1 MSSND
6 TTKGAA
12 FEQEIEQLLSLKGY
26 SLSRN
31 ELLNGTQIDL
41 VARRNDLLDNLCF
54 VVECSDRQTPVGVD
68 LLKQKAAV
76 LLSLVDSR
84 YLFRLIFITRNGFTA
99 EAKAYARAQANIL
112 LLTAEELE
120 SQLIDFAPYVNWYLY
135 NYEHSS
141 GMFKEGNLYGYYV
154 ELTARDERYN
164 IVPSLTEETERWL
177 KQNSNNLLFVLGEY
191 GSGKTS
197 FCRQF
202 VYKLLDEKYR
212 QNHQQRFIPII
223 INLREHRSGSP
234 NLQQVITDTLVN
246 RYGVR
251 LPSFM
256 AFEHVCSSG
265 RVLLVL
271 DGFDEMTDKS
281 DRQTLIDCF
290 NQIYLLASLNA
301 KVILTCRSN
310 FFHSHSDIIDLLKH
324 FWVNLPV
331 ADQSS
336 EKVAHLSFENHGRI
350 LSVEKFNE
358 VQIRQ
363 FIAKRFG
370 AAAESILAEIQA
382 IHDLSDLSTR
392 PVLLDMIVT
401 TLPQLAK
408 TRKRINSAALYEYYT
423 NRWTAR
429 DDWRVK
435 VPLNI
440 RRVFCEIL
448 GWVMHNANIQEIDYL
463 LLERMMIR
471 SLHQMAE
478 SEDQLEKFKNDIQT
492 CSFLVRVGGQ
502 NQFRF
507 AHKSFL
513 EYFVARKI
521 VTDLSEGMMI
531 EKPTPEEW
539 ETKKTPPKDYV
550 PEHAGRWLGW
560 SSIWEHGIYLR
571 PLGSSFASFYDVLS
585 DRLRETDAY
594 LTLAHRDISSK
605 SPAFRSESAVKTH
618 FEEQIRAIVSEHTLL
633 DQVQKFG
640 ISEEIATF
648 AVECLE
654 NVNVKLDDLLK
665 KLHDQALTLLGDI
678 LRLGKSTEFVRK
690 NEKLMKQYVRGGE
703 DEHLKISFCAAL
715 AKLPDLI
722 NLDFVVASRAALKP
736 HGWSYFLFELA
747 SSADYREIFKQIFE
761 QEELETLD
769 KVICVH
775 GMRDTLPQANGT
787 LITESL
793 VLDLLSSNNAK
804 NHLLAVALCQS
815 VRLPEDTAIRI
826 MAQIM
831 AQTTSNELKEQVVL
845 ILGSMEGKKAWQV
858 TRGLWAK
865 EKDPDLRDKLK
876 QAEQDIR
883 NAESRRRDRISWDNA
898 MVNRAIRDKMWHALR
913 AT

>member
-1 MSSND
+1 MIMSSND
-6 TTKGAA
+6 PTKGAA
-12 FEQEIEQLLSLKGY
+12 FEQEVEQLLFLKGY

-31 ELLNGTQIDL
+31 ELINGTQIDL
-41 VARRNDLLDNLCF
+41 VARKNDLLDNLCF
-54 VVECSDRQTPVGVD
+54 VVECSDRQAPVGVD
-68 LLKQKAAV
+68 LLKQKSAV
-76 LLSLVDSR
+76 LLGLVDSR
-84 YLFRLIFITRNGFTA
+84 YLFRLIFVTRNGFTA
-99 EAKAYARAQANIL
+99 EAKAYARAQANVL

-141 GMFKEGNLYGYYV
+141 GMFKEGNLYGHYV

-164 IVPSLTEETERWL
+164 IIPSLTEEAERWL

-310 FFHSHSDIIDLLKH
+310 FFHNHSDIIDLLKH
-324 FWVNLPV
+324 FWVNLPI
-331 ADQSS
+331 AEQSS
-336 EKVAHLSFENHGRI
+336 ESVAHLAFENHGRI

-358 VQIRQ
+358 VQIRE

-370 AAAESILAEIQA
+370 TAAESILAEIQG

-408 TRKRINSAALYEYYT
+408 TRKRINSAALYEHYT

-471 SLHQMAE
+471 SLQQLAE

-492 CSFLVRVGGQ
+492 CSFLVRVGGG

-521 VTDLSEGMMI
+521 VTDFSEGMTI
-531 EKPTPEEW
+531 EKPKPEEW
-539 ETKKTPPKDYV
+539 EAKKPLPQGYIRTMD
-550 PEHAGRWLGW
+550 HWNSL
-560 SSIWEHGIYLR
+560 WEHRVFFRSQG
-571 PLGSSFASFYDVLS
+571 PSFASFYDVLS
-585 DRLRETDAY
+585 DRLRGTDAY
-594 LTLAHRDISSK
+594 VSLAHRDISSK

-618 FEEQIRAIVSEHTLL
+618 FEEQIRAIVSEHTISH
-633 DQVQKFG
+633 QAQKFA

-654 NVNVKLDDLLK
+654 NMNVKLEELLK
-665 KLHDQALTLLGDI
+665 KLQGQALILFGDI

-690 NEKLMKQYVRGGE
+690 HEKQMKKYVRNGE

-722 NLDFVVASRAALKP
+722 NLDFVVDSRAALKP
-736 HGWSYFLFELA
+736 QGWSYFLFELA
-747 SSADYREIFKQIFE
+747 SSADYKEIVKQIFD
-761 QEELETLD
+761 QEELTTLD
-769 KVICVH
+769 KIICVH
-775 GMRDTLPQANGT
+775 GMRDTLPQADGM
-787 LITESL
+787 LITEGL
-793 VLDLLSSNNAK
+793 VLDLLNSADAK
-804 NHLLAVALCQS
+804 NHFLAVTLCQS
-815 VRLPEDTAIRI
+815 MRLPEDTAIRI
-826 MAQIM
+826 MSQIM
-831 AQTTSNELKEQVVL
+831 ERITANEIKEQVVL

-865 EKDPDLRDKLK
+865 EKDPGLRDKLK

-883 NAESRRRDRISWDNA
+883 NAESRRRDRFSWDNA
-898 MVNRAIRDKMWHALR
+898 TVKRAIRDKMWHALR